1 MIEKIIRDYLNKE
14 QSTPAYVEK
23 QPDEKTYYLIQKTG
37 SKKENKINT
46 ATIAI
51 QSYATSKY
59 EAAKLNDILIS
70 IMDLAI
76 KENNISSVELN
87 SDYDYTDT
95 TTKEYRYQ
103 AVFNITYFDEE
114 A

>member
-1 MIEKIIRDYLNKE
+1 MIEKIIRDYLNKA
-14 QSTPAYVEK
+14 QDIPALIERM
-23 QPDEKTYYLIQKTG
+23 PDVDTFYLIQKTG
-37 SKKENKINT
+37 SKRENKINT
-46 ATIAI
+46 ATVAI
-51 QSYATSKY
+51 QSYAKSKY
-59 EAAKLNDILIS
+59 EAAKLNDLLIN

-76 KENNISSVELN
+76 SEDAISSVNLN

-103 AVFNITYFDEE
+103 AVFDITYFKE